1 MVGRLEFFIN
11 CNSKTLNGALSMVH
25 ISYVTHTLLMKFTN
39 LNEQLKRRVRAET
52 KLIDMPILVNFQK
65 LLNQ

>member
-1 MVGRLEFFIN
+1 
-11 CNSKTLNGALSMVH
+11 MVH
-25 ISYVTHTLLMKFTN
+25 ISYDTHTLLMKFTN

-65 LLNQ
+65 LLSQ

>member
-1 MVGRLEFFIN
+1 
-11 CNSKTLNGALSMVH
+11 MVH

-65 LLNQ
+65 LLSQ